1 MRCASCVIGVERLES
16 HDETPGRMLNLM
28 KLAVGVRDI
37 AHLAELQAARAV
49 VLPPLRHRTRS
60 FPRRAAE
67 ILGGG
72 SMYWVIAGAM
82 VVRQPVL
89 DIIEDRR
96 DDGAACTGI
105 VLEARLVPV
114 EGRLMKPFQGWRYLS
129 AQDAPADVATGPNLR
144 GGQALPTEL
153 MRALRELCLI

>member
-1 MRCASCVIGVERLES
+1 
-16 HDETPGRMLNLM
+16 MLNLM

-37 AHLAELQAARAV
+37 AHLAELQAARAAI
-49 VLPPLRHRTRS
+49 LPPLRHRTRS

-67 ILGGG
+67 ILEGG

-82 VVRQPVL
+82 VVRQPIL

-96 DDGAACTGI
+96 DDGAACAGI
-105 VLEARLVPV
+105 VLEQRLVPV

-129 AQDAPADVATGPNLR
+129 APDAPADVSDGAKPR
-144 GGQALPTEL
+144 GGQALPPEL
-153 MRALRELCLI
+153 VRALRELCLI